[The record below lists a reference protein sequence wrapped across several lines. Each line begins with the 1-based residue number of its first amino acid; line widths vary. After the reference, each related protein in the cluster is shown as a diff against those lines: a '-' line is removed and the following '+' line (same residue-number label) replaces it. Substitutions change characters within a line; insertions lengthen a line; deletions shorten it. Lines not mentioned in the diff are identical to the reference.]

1 MASMAMKKYNVC
13 GGLNPDGQREAQ
25 VFARPYHYFVEPWF
39 VPRPGGTAED
49 DGVVLVL
56 ALDGSTG
63 KGVLYVLD
71 AQHLSVIA
79 TVHLPVLVNLK
90 THGRF
95 IWGHDESY

>member
-1 MASMAMKKYNVC
+1 MAMIKYNVC
-13 GGLNPDGQREAQ
+13 GGINPVDGKRASK
-25 VFARPYHYFVEPWF
+25 VFTRPYHYFVEPWF

-56 ALDGSTG
+56 ALDGAVG

-71 AQHLSVIA
+71 AA
-79 TVHLPVLVNLK
+79 TLEVNATIRLPVLVNFK

-95 IWGHDESY
+95 VWGGAT